1 MPLNDLV
8 CEKTYTTSMSMNL
21 TCFCRRRAWYL
32 LLFFLSFFALHF
44 FTSFL
49 LLCDI
54 LMSNRKKSSQIQYFY
69 HYSWHICN
77 YIISVEA
84 REYYIIIIIIIIIV
98 VRKEEQMYLL
108 PWWHFDERQREWTDK
123 EIKVQKA
130 RKLKWFFISY
140 PTQFSSS
147 LPFSLVS
154 IYHNSGLLLEW
165 GGD

>member
-8 CEKTYTTSMSMNL
+8 CEKTTYTTSMSMNL

-32 LLFFLSFFALHF
+32 LLFFLLPFL
-44 FTSFL
+44 FL

-54 LMSNRKKSSQIQYFY
+54 LMSNRKKSSQQQKVEYFFAITVGIFAIT
-69 HYSWHICN
+69 SFPWRLESIT
-77 YIISVEA
+77 SSSSLSLSF
-84 REYYIIIIIIIIIV
+84 
-98 VRKEEQMYLL
+98 VRKSRCIYFHVIA
-108 PWWHFDERQREWTDK
+108 WRHFDERQREWTDK

-147 LPFSLVS
+147 LPSSLLS
-154 IYHNSGLLLEW
+154 IYHGQGCCLSGVC
-165 GGD
+165 